1 MHPEEYTS
9 TIPRDWWM
17 NLTSQV
23 AEYMQNRF
31 REEIFEGPCALPNTS
46 IPVPLLCRADRV
58 IAVIVQAYQHPVIVN
73 TVRHGK
79 TLDTV
84 ASLHYQ
90 EINIPTV
97 VLNANGNVRLWYLPG
112 AISHAYQKDIWNS
125 LHSLRRPLTE
135 SLNRYRL
142 RGWRND
148 RKLFHQAADLKGSLD
163 LSPAWY
169 QQGHGPPNFHP
180 EVSKLLKSRNAHMG
194 ARGWVNDMSEFHS
207 LLSGTLSV
215 IHLRMYEA
223 GREVLIRLNDLAN
236 RRDDADMRSILPIWS
251 SVYNSMSIMV
261 NRATPYHI
269 DINGREP
276 WLDMLVTVGEY
287 QPLDFVIPTLE
298 LRLRYMPERTSVGW
312 DDAN

>member
-1 MHPEEYTS
+1 MRPEEYVS
-9 TIPRDWWM
+9 NIPGDWRM

-31 REEIFEGPCALPNTS
+31 CEEIFEGPCALPNTS
-46 IPVPLLCRADRV
+46 IPVPLLCRVDRV
-58 IAVIVQAYQHPVIVN
+58 IAVIVQAYQHP
-73 TVRHGK
+73 VRHGK

-90 EINIPTV
+90 EINIPMV

-112 AISHAYQKDIWNS
+112 AICHAYQDGAMTASYSTKWLTS
-125 LHSLRRPLTE
+125 KGAWTFPLHGINKVMVPGTHT
-135 SLNRYRL
+135 
-142 RGWRND
+142 W
-148 RKLFHQAADLKGSLD
+148 
-163 LSPAWY
+163 
-169 QQGHGPPNFHP
+169 
-180 EVSKLLKSRNAHMG
+180 VSRMG
-194 ARGWVNDMSEFHS
+194 YDMSEFHS
-207 LLSGTLSV
+207 LLSGMLSM
-215 IHLRMYEA
+215 IHPHMYEA

-261 NRATPYHI
+261 NCATPYHI

-276 WLDMLVTVGEY
+276 WLDMLVMVGEY

-298 LRLRYMPERTSVGW
+298 LHL
-312 DDAN
+312 